1 MIHFSELLQHRTFVR
16 FLYVCAS
23 AFVFAIWIWS
33 AESPTTSFN
42 GDSRSTLSAII
53 YGTAH
58 KPYVQR
64 VVVPIATRTIY
75 TSIPTSLWDSL
86 EQHLLAIPKVQK
98 EMTRLGWEADFLA
111 EYLIALM
118 LAFIALASFPIVV
131 RKLWDHFYDAG
142 NTISAIV
149 PVLTLLILPV
159 AFPSGPHYV
168 YDFPTLFLFTLGF
181 LLLLKRRWLLFYP
194 VFIIGCLNKETMVL
208 LTLAYLVILRE
219 AETRQRLVIHL
230 TAQSLCFLAVKAIL
244 TIAFSANPGTTL
256 EFHIFGNI
264 HTLLLGYT
272 WTSLLISGVT
282 AVLVFH
288 EFSRKPEQLRRSVV
302 LVGVF
307 GILIF
312 CFGTIT
318 ELRDLYEVVPLV
330 AFLILHTVFF
340 SYLRLPF
347 YIKPRA

>member
-1 MIHFSELLQHRTFVR
+1 MIQFPELLQRRSFIR
-16 FLYVCAS
+16 FLYISVS
-23 AFVFAIWIWS
+23 ACVFAIWIWS

-42 GDSRSTLSAII
+42 GDPRSTLSAIL

-64 VVVPIATRTIY
+64 VVVPIAARTIHA
-75 TSIPTSLWDSL
+75 SIPAPLWDSL
-86 EQHLLAIPKVQK
+86 EQHLLAIPKVRK

-118 LAFIALASFPIVV
+118 LAFLALASFPFTV

-149 PVLTLLILPV
+149 PVFTLLILPV

-181 LLLLKRRWLLFYP
+181 LLLLERRWLLFYP

-208 LTLAYLVILRE
+208 LTFAYLVILRE
-219 AETRQRLVIHL
+219 AEPRQRLVIHL
-230 TAQSLCFLAVKAIL
+230 TVQSLCFLAVKAIL
-244 TIAFSANPGTTL
+244 TIAFNASPGTTL
-256 EFHIFGNI
+256 EFHVIANI

-282 AVLVFH
+282 ALLVYH
-288 EFSRKPEQLRRSVV
+288 EFSRKPEQLRRGVV
-302 LVGVF
+302 LLGVF

-318 ELRDLYEVVPLV
+318 ELRDLYEVFPIV
-330 AFLILHTVFF
+330 AFLMLHTVFF

-347 YIKPRA
+347 